1 MKNKY
6 KGECIFC
13 NKTVDKKQG
22 VCWYNEKLGWIIGC
36 LDCIKGHKNLNEKF
50 KNTKRRNETWIL
62 ICLQK

>member
-6 KGECIFC
+6 KGKCIFC

-36 LDCIKGHKNLNEKF
+36 LDCIKGHKNLNERLK
-50 KNTKRRNETWIL
+50 KLKGE
-62 ICLQK
+62 